1 MKPAL
6 FCAVLL
12 NAALLFT
19 QCQCLTIAE
28 DPDTV
33 VARVNQS
40 TLTVDQLEAELDD
53 AALPAATLQMRRD
66 WVSVWIRT
74 ELLYQEA
81 LRRDFDG
88 DGKPPDWTGCA
99 ETPGQCRAGTR
110 HHRFVD
116 GGYDE
121 DGGGLFE
128 ANRRSSSTTNRNSG
142 SGYRLPD
149 EGHADRSAAS
159 CRAAAVPS
167 RNWRER
173 DPYTPP
179 RPMAEIWDS

>member
-1 MKPAL
+1 MKPVL

-19 QCQCLTIAE
+19 QCQFFTIAE

-40 TLTVDQLEAELDD
+40 TLAVDELEAELDD

-66 WVSVWIRT
+66 WVSDWIRT

-88 DGKPPDWTGCA
+88 DGKTLRELERMRRDHLANVVLEHVITDSSMVV
-99 ETPGQCRAGTR
+99 T
-110 HHRFVD
+110 
-116 GGYDE
+116 DE
-121 DGGGLFE
+121 EVADYFE
-128 ANRRSSSTTNRNSG
+128 ANRKEFVYHEPELRLSVIRST
-142 SGYRLPD
+142 
-149 EGHADRSAAS
+149 
-159 CRAAAVPS
+159 
-167 RNWRER
+167 
-173 DPYTPP
+173 
-179 RPMAEIWDS
+179 